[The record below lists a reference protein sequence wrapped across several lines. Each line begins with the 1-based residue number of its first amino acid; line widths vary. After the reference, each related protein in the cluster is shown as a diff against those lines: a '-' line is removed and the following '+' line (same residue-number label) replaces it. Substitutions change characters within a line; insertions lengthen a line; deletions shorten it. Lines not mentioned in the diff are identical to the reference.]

1 MVPAAKFSL
10 QPTTRFPR
18 ASGDGPDAAHQYLRI
33 TGFPPRERGWS
44 LLPAGHNLPAQ
55 VSPARAGMVL
65 LQGHPLRWPFRFP
78 CASGDGPNTVASSMR
93 VRTFP
98 PRERGWSR
106 PNRCPVP
113 EDVVSPARAG
123 MVPVGHQL
131 GVACDGFPRAS
142 GDGPLERAAEA
153 TVSAFPPRERGWSLA
168 TPVRGRAQVVS
179 PARAGMV
186 RGQSRVIQ
194 QAVGFPRASGDGPSE
209 LLQLLDHIL
218 FPPRE
223 RGWSPLGHAGNLA
236 ASVSPARAGMVPAY
250 HGRRLPASRFPRA
263 SGDGPV
269 TISHGGA
276 MATFPPRE
284 RGWSLSC
291 LPSNWSSAV
300 SPARAGMV
308 PGRQVQRARCIRFPR
323 ASGDGPQPA
332 ARLPG

>member
-1 MVPAAKFSL
+1 MVPWSAQQKRLS
-10 QPTTRFPR
+10 QRFPR
-18 ASGDGPDAAHQYLRI
+18 ASGDGP
-33 TGFPPRERGWS
+33 
-44 LLPAGHNLPAQ
+44 
-55 VSPARAGMVL
+55 VL
-65 LQGHPLRWPFRFP
+65 KL
-78 CASGDGPNTVASSMR
+78 DEMTV
-93 VRTFP
+93 
-98 PRERGWSR
+98 
-106 PNRCPVP
+106 
-113 EDVVSPARAG
+113 
-123 MVPVGHQL
+123 L
-131 GVACDGFPRAS
+131 K
-142 GDGPLERAAEA
+142 
-153 TVSAFPPRERGWSLA
+153 FPPRERGWSLA

-263 SGDGPV
+263 SGDGPKTLRSHAALYGFPRASGDGPTPLLLLAGQSAFPPRERGWSPNKRSFHHDGKVSPARAGMVPRRLPSPPARSGFPRASGDGPV